1 MTGARRRPRSCP
13 RGRRAAAAVRRR
25 PCPGRRARAAPPPGR
40 ARRTAARPP
49 RDPPRRERG
58 STATRAAAS
67 ATLLSSSRPSRTAAT
82 MAARTRA
89 TCPSSMSC
97 PRQSAS
103 APASSA
109 CTAPSSIPTVALT
122 AFISSASVTIVPVNP
137 SSSRSSPVSWA
148 RLSVAGTSSTAG
160 TTRWADMIAR
170 VPAAIAAR
178 NGASSTSSS
187 SSRVAETTGSPR
199 CESTSVAPWPG
210 KCFAQA
216 ATPPACS
223 PVTNAATWRET
234 SAGSEPNERTPITGL
249 SGFDVDVGDRSEIQR
264 DARRAELVGE
274 GAGDLLG
281 ERDVV
286 DRAERERAGQRAAA
300 ARFEPGD
307 VAALL
312 VDRDDGGGRAPC
324 SDPVSACSCSG
335 PETLRANRTTPPSP
349 SSSSRASQAGAVVPA
364 KPARMHPFA
373 RRSSEPLIP
382 WSRRP

>member
-1 MTGARRRPRSCP
+1 
-13 RGRRAAAAVRRR
+13 
-25 PCPGRRARAAPPPGR
+25 
-40 ARRTAARPP
+40 
-49 RDPPRRERG
+49 
-58 STATRAAAS
+58 
-67 ATLLSSSRPSRTAAT
+67 
-82 MAARTRA
+82 
-89 TCPSSMSC
+89 MSC

-178 NGASSTSSS
+178 NGASSTASS

-216 ATPPACS
+216 ATPPACR

-249 SGFDVDVGDRSEIQR
+249 SGFTLMSATG
-264 DARRAELVGE
+264 ARFSVMP
-274 GAGDLLG
+274 
-281 ERDVV
+281 
-286 DRAERERAGQRAAA
+286 A
-300 ARFEPGD
+300 ARSSSARARAICSVSATSSIVPSASGPGSELPRLASRRVTSPPSSSIATT
-307 VAALL
+307 VAAETL
-312 VDRDDGGGRAPC
+312 

-335 PETLRANRTTPPSP
+335 PETLRANRTTPPRP
-349 SSSSRASQAGAVVPA
+349 SSSSRESQSGAVVPA
-364 KPARMHPFA
+364 NPARMHPFA